1 MEFKNETP
9 DEEAKHAGDK
19 PAVEVVAGLECKLR
33 HSIRAYLLLVRS
45 LVDHLERLLD
55 LEETLRDLESMDE
68 IGQAPELDED
78 DIPCEHDWST
88 HLTLIDDGDGE
99 FEFVELICMKC
110 CITRPWLSRLDSELK
125 DTEDFDSKEADEW
138 DAYRKH
144 GPDEAD
150 DWDSRGGEV

>member
-1 MEFKNETP
+1 MSPT
-9 DEEAKHAGDK
+9 DELKSESPRHLSNAANDK
-19 PAVEVVAGLECKLR
+19 SALMGTLNT
-33 HSIRAYLLLVRS
+33 LVQS
-45 LVDHLERLLD
+45 LVALVANLNNLAQLLEANTS
-55 LEETLRDLESMDE
+55 LEQT
-68 IGQAPELDED
+68 PELDED
-78 DIPCEHDWST
+78 DISCEHWST

>member
-1 MEFKNETP
+1 MSPT
-9 DEEAKHAGDK
+9 DELKSES
-19 PAVEVVAGLECKLR
+19 PR
-33 HSIRAYLLLVRS
+33 HLSIAADGKSALMGTLNTLVQS
-45 LVDHLERLLD
+45 LVVLVTNLNNLAQLLEANTS
-55 LEETLRDLESMDE
+55 LEQT
-68 IGQAPELDED
+68 PELDED
-78 DIPCEHDWST
+78 DIPCEHERST

-110 CITRPWLSRLDSELK
+110 CITRPWLSRLDSELE